1 MPINAAFSFS
11 AEQTK
16 TVAPWW
22 HTILLSAF
30 FLILAMAGL
39 IFQSN
44 ASSQNGAPSQH
55 PNMVP
60 LYITLIAFQWGLL
73 YYVWKVGLRRR
84 STTLRELIGGRWSGA
99 KEVLIDLGLA
109 VGLWAVWMI
118 FLSVWTR
125 LFGPGHA
132 VSIRSL
138 LPQQPSEVA
147 LWVLLSVSAGFCEE
161 VVFRGY
167 FLRQFAAL
175 THSPWIALLMQALL
189 FGISHG
195 YQGLDSALKI
205 TIYGGLFGLLAVWR
219 RSLRPGI
226 VAHALTDILAIL

>member
-1 MPINAAFSFS
+1 VPINAAFSFS

-16 TVAPWW
+16 PVAPWW

-44 ASSQNGAPSQH
+44 ASSQNGALFRH

-60 LYITLIAFQWGLL
+60 LYITLIAFQCGLL
-73 YYVWKVGLRRR
+73 YYVWKIGLRRR
-84 STTLRELIGGRWSGA
+84 GAALRELIGGRWSGA
-99 KEVLIDLGLA
+99 KDVLIDLGLA
-109 VGLWAVWMI
+109 VGLWLVWMI
-118 FLSVWTR
+118 FLSLWTR
-125 LFGPGHA
+125 LLGSGHA

-138 LPQQPSEVA
+138 MPQQPAEVA
-147 LWVLLSVSAGFCEE
+147 LWVLLSISAGFCEE

-175 THSPWIALLMQALL
+175 THSTWIALLMQALL

-195 YQGLDSALKI
+195 YQGLDSTVKI
-205 TIYGGLFGLLAVWR
+205 TIYGGLFGLMAVWR

-226 VAHALTDILAIL
+226 AAHALTDILAIL